1 MPEAPRVNLTA
12 HDARGPLPCLCRR
25 CFHQSG
31 ERAEAGGMSF
41 TRAQVEAEGR
51 TLFYWLPDE
60 LLPDTQKVAESV
72 QGVLAAR
79 LRSTG

>member
-1 MPEAPRVNLTA
+1 
-12 HDARGPLPCLCRR
+12 
-25 CFHQSG
+25 
-31 ERAEAGGMSF
+31 MSF